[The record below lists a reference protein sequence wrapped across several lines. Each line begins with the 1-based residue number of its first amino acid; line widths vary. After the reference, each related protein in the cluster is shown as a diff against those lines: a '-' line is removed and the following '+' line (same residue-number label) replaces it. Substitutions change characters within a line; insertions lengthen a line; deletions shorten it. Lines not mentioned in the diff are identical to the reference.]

1 MCGANEIKKDLMQF
15 AHDCSARE
23 HNELSETWKL
33 LDMKA
38 QATTAIAG
46 VFVVATFAFVR
57 NTSLDVNATEKWLLS
72 LALLF
77 LSVSI
82 LCAVLAMLVRPITMP
97 LSGEDAAKDVQ
108 DILAKNEAELP
119 VRRNNLI
126 ADAVTQWTGV
136 NREIRNALESKG
148 KRVELSQ
155 AALVAA
161 TLVVTTMTLV
171 AIHLT

>member
-1 MCGANEIKKDLMQF
+1 MCGADEIKKNLMQF
-15 AHDCSARE
+15 AYDCSARE
-23 HNELSETWKL
+23 HKELTETWKL

-46 VFVVATFAFVR
+46 VFVVATFAFIR

-72 LALLF
+72 LALLL

-82 LCAVLAMLVRPITMP
+82 LCAVLAMLVRPLTMP
-97 LSGEDAAKDVQ
+97 LSGEDAAKNVRN
-108 DILAKNEAELP
+108 ILAQNEAELP
-119 VRRNNLI
+119 ERRNNLI
-126 ADAVTQWTGV
+126 ADAANQWTKV
-136 NREIRNALESKG
+136 NREIKNALESKG

-161 TLVVTTMTLV
+161 TLVVTTITLV
-171 AIHLT
+171 AIHLP